1 MARPIKLSATRVS
14 SYMRCKRKYWFQY
27 VEHMPKLSN
36 PAFKLGTTCH
46 ETLEYAGHIWVEKGR
61 FDEEDYKKIFDVYNK
76 VSVSEGIESMQV
88 HVEGKALIKNRLDN
102 FALGR
107 KIISLEETFGFA
119 DSRWPDLETDM
130 GVPLIGA
137 MDKVIEID
145 DDTLMI
151 VDYKTSK
158 TAPTPEQL
166 QDDLQLSLYDLV
178 AHQLWP
184 QYERIILCLDMLR
197 SAPVYGYR
205 TEEQRNEIS
214 NYLVTVYDEMCKM
227 EEKQAVASLN
237 VFCPW
242 CDFKDYCKEYEKA
255 CTTTGYDFLPTAKLT
270 NDQLIEE
277 YDQITSTARI
287 LDTRKRE
294 IAMIIMEK
302 INNAGTNLYGENKQV
317 YIRQNA
323 RVNYDPKVVQ
333 ENTSP
338 EEFVEM
344 VNLKKKDVD
353 SYCSKNPKAR
363 EKIMDGA
370 VTNFTTPF
378 IATKAIKK

>member
-1 MARPIKLSATRVS
+1 
-14 SYMRCKRKYWFQY
+14 
-27 VEHMPKLSN
+27 MPKLSN

-46 ETLEYAGHIWVEKGR
+46 EALEFAGHIWAEKGK
-61 FDEEDYKKIFDVYNK
+61 FDESDYKKIYDVYDK
-76 VSVSEGIESMQV
+76 VSVREGIESMQV
-88 HVEGKALIKNRLDN
+88 HVEGKALVKNRVED

-107 KIISLEETFGFA
+107 EIISLEETFGFA

-137 MDKVIEID
+137 MDKVVKLD
-145 DDTLMI
+145 DETLMI

-158 TAPTPEQL
+158 TAPTPDQL

-178 AHQLWP
+178 AHKLWP
-184 QYERIILCLDMLR
+184 KYERIILCLDMLR
-197 SAPVYGYR
+197 SSPVFSYR
-205 TEEQRNEIS
+205 TDEQRNETN
-214 NYLVTVYDEMCKM
+214 NYLVTVYDEMCNIK
-227 EEKQAVASLN
+227 EKDAVASLN
-237 VFCPW
+237 IFCPW
-242 CDFKDYCKEYEKA
+242 CDFRDYCDKYQKA
-255 CTTTGYDFLPTAKLT
+255 CSNKKFEFLPTAKLT

-277 YDQITSTARI
+277 YDQISSTARI

-294 IAMIIMEK
+294 IAMVIMEK
-302 INNAGTNLYGENKQV
+302 IKEAGTNLYGENKQV

-333 ENTSP
+333 ENTSA

-353 SYCSKNPKAR
+353 NYCSKNPRAR
-363 EKIMDGA
+363 EKIEEGA
-370 VTNFTTPF
+370 VTNFTMPF
-378 IATKAIKK
+378 LATKAIKK